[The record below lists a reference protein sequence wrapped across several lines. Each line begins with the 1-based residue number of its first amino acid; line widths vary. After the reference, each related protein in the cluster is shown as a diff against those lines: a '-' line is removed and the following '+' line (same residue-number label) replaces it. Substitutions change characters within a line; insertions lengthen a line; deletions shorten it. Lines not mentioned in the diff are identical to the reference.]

1 MAHKI
6 EIRVWDL
13 NNRIGGS
20 ITKTKPTLVL
30 VPADYDNGFEAIAL
44 YLQQLFTPKPKGIR
58 WWVVL
63 FIDDKPLCRIEQPR
77 LPGWVK
83 GEE

>member
-1 MAHKI
+1 MVDKV
-6 EIRVWDL
+6 EIRIWDL
-13 NNRIGGS
+13 NNKIGVGS

-30 VPADYDNGFEAIAL
+30 IPSDYDNGFEVVAH
-44 YLQQLFTPKPKGIR
+44 YLQQLFTPKPKATR

-63 FIDDKPLCRIEQPR
+63 YIANKPVCRIEQPR

-83 GEE
+83 EE